1 MNYKNFE
8 ELPIWIQARE
18 IVNMIYQVLRKN
30 EQIIKNFGLSNQLVG
45 SGISIMNNIA
55 EGFDS
60 DNNNEFIRFL
70 VYSQR
75 SCSEI
80 MSMTYILSDVYSE
93 KQTAKLIYK
102 KCLEERKQIKGLI
115 KYLKSAKK

>member
-80 MSMTYILSDVYSE
+80 I
-93 KQTAKLIYK
+93 
-102 KCLEERKQIKGLI
+102 R
-115 KYLKSAKK
+115 